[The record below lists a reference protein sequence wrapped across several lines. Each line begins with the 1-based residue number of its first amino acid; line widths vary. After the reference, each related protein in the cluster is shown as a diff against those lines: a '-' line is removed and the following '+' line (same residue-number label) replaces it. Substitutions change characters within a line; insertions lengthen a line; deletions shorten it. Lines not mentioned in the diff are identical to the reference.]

1 MATSYL
7 SATQK
12 RNIADVFDSIHQ
24 TFQRPITIWKNGE
37 RVSLSSNSQ
46 YNAFYREQ
54 SSNTE
59 FSEVSLETT
68 ARIRYVKADEEL
80 FSFKDGSAASG
91 NQNKVALPAGSV
103 KIKVN
108 KEAHEFIKDA
118 RRVELDGQRFAIVS
132 NARQIAMFG
141 PDYSPYYEY
150 ILTPTDES

>member
-7 SATQK
+7 TNAQK
-12 RNIADVFDSIHQ
+12 ISISSVIDNIHE
-24 TFQRPITIWKNGE
+24 TFARKIYAFKDGE
-37 RVSLSSNSQ
+37 RISLATNSQ
-46 YNAFYREQ
+46 YNAFYRER

-59 FSEVSLETT
+59 FSEVSIEIN

-80 FSFKDGSAASG
+80 FSFKDGSSASG
-91 NQNKVALPAGSV
+91 GQNKVALPAGSV
-103 KIKVN
+103 KIKVDRTGY
-108 KEAHEFIKDA
+108 EFIRDA
-118 RRVELDGQRFAIVS
+118 KRIELDNQRFSVVS

>member
-7 SATQK
+7 SPTQK

-24 TFQRPITIWKNGE
+24 TFQRPITIYKDGE
-37 RVSLSSNSQ
+37 RISLSSNSQ
-46 YNAFYREQ
+46 YNAFYKTQ

-68 ARIRYVKADEEL
+68 ARIRYVKSDEEL
-80 FSFKDGSAASG
+80 FKFSDGTAG
-91 NQNKVALPAGSV
+91 GVQNKVALPAGSV

-108 KEAHEFIKDA
+108 REGYEFIKDA
-118 RRVELDGQRFAIVS
+118 KRIELDGNRYAIVS

-150 ILTPTDES
+150 LLTPTDES

>member
-7 SATQK
+7 NATQK
-12 RNIADVFDSIHQ
+12 RAISSIIDNVHL
-24 TFQRPITIWKNGE
+24 TFARPITAYKNGE
-37 RVSLSSNSQ
+37 RVSLASNPE
-46 YNAFYREQ
+46 YNAFYKTQ
-54 SSNTE
+54 SSNE
-59 FSEVSLETT
+59 SFSEVSLEIN

-80 FSFKDGSAASG
+80 FVFKDGSAASG
-91 NQNKVALPAGSV
+91 NQDKIALPAGSV

-108 KEAHEFIKDA
+108 REGYEFIKDA
-118 RRVELDGQRFAIVS
+118 KRIELDGNRYAIVS